1 MTSTISFA
9 TTEANVEL
17 TTSDNKVDLA
27 NLATSRLLSEPTNCL
42 LCKTVSKSLRDMAMS
57 GGWKQGRPTSKHLR
71 PGSLPCSIPMSPL
84 PVHVLEWTDPAMSW
98 LLCPLVLSSLHM
110 PTAHL
115 LRQLSSAYVPASLH

>member
-42 LCKTVSKSLRDMAMS
+42 LCKTVSNSLHDMATS
-57 GGWKQGRPTSKHLR
+57 SGWKQGRSMSKHLR
-71 PGSLPCSIPMSPL
+71 LRSLLCSILMSPL
-84 PVHVLEWTDPAMSW
+84 PVHLLGWTDPAMSR
-98 LLCPLVLSSLHM
+98 
-110 PTAHL
+110 L
-115 LRQLSSAYVPASLH
+115 LRP